1 MFLFTYE
8 TMNNI
13 KVTWRSGACVKA
25 RSELGNPPP
34 HLPLFTPCQVNA
46 LSSSCINWLQVA
58 MARQAARFA
67 SIWSHW
73 TRHACAQN
81 LFRWGRAWHGPLCM
95 RGTTKWCT
103 NPTQQL
109 NAPVFG
115 YAMQFGTCLLTKY
128 ISTYVIRMSYPS
140 VHMYLYVRICLEIA
154 RCSLY
159 LCNWPTK
166 LARVRSTEKLKL
178 KSKLHFV
185 RHQFY
190 SLLDSPLFLH
200 TSRVH
205 FDSSLCAGMPKLRL

>member
-1 MFLFTYE
+1 
-8 TMNNI
+8 
-13 KVTWRSGACVKA
+13 
-25 RSELGNPPP
+25 
-34 HLPLFTPCQVNA
+34 
-46 LSSSCINWLQVA
+46 

-81 LFRWGRAWHGPLCM
+81 LFNSPSRKGRGMAHCVCVAQP
-95 RGTTKWCT
+95 
-103 NPTQQL
+103 NDAQIAQQL
-109 NAPVFG
+109 NAPAFG

-128 ISTYVIRMSYPS
+128 ICTYVIRMSIPYRGCAYVS
-140 VHMYLYVRICLEIA
+140 VCENMFGNR
-154 RCSLY
+154 RCSY

-200 TSRVH
+200 TIWVH
-205 FDSSLCAGMPKLRL
+205 FDSSLCTGMPKLRL